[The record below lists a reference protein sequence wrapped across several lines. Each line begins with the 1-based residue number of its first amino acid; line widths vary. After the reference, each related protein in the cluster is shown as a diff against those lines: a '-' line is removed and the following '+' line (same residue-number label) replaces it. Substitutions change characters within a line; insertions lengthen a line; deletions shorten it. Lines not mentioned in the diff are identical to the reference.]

1 LPEDEQV
8 ERLVAHAYLAEC
20 NDLLARLH
28 GRARAEELIGLSTPE
43 LYSGLWPQF
52 LTNCRQFIHSGY
64 RLVDA
69 EIQAPGSDGQVRFF
83 LLNLVGFCE
92 NDRLVRVWGGQREIT
107 ERKTAEAERVA
118 MERKLLETQ
127 KLESL
132 GVLAGGIAHD
142 FNNLLTGIVG
152 NAGLVRLELP
162 PDAPPAAHIRQ
173 IESAALR
180 AAELCQQL
188 LAYAGKGRFLVE
200 SLDLN
205 ELIEGTL
212 SLLRLSIGKQAQLQ
226 LELARPLP
234 VVMADATQIRQI
246 VMNLVIN
253 AADAIGAR
261 PGLVTL
267 RTGSRNVRANEF
279 AAWAADPGL
288 PEGNYVFLEISDTG
302 CGMPPETL
310 HRIFEPFF
318 TTKFAGRGLGLAAV
332 LGIVRGH
339 RGALQVT
346 SELGRG
352 SAFTLFLP
360 AGGAALA
367 AGSGVRPQSAAWK
380 RSGTVLVVDDDEC
393 VRTVTE
399 YVLATF
405 GFDTVAAPDGEAALA
420 AFAAG
425 PDRFVFVLLDLIMPG
440 LSGKKVLARLREI
453 RPAVPVLLVSGYSEN
468 DSASPFVSDG
478 VTAFLQKPFTRET
491 LERKLRAL
499 LKDV

>member
-1 LPEDEQV
+1 
-8 ERLVAHAYLAEC
+8 
-20 NDLLARLH
+20 
-28 GRARAEELIGLSTPE
+28 
-43 LYSGLWPQF
+43 
-52 LTNCRQFIHSGY
+52 
-64 RLVDA
+64 VDA
-69 EIQAPGSDGQVRFF
+69 EVQAPGPDGQIRFF

-107 ERKTAEAERVA
+107 ERKIAEAERVA

-162 PDAPPAAHIRQ
+162 PDTPPAAHIRQ

-212 SLLRLSIGKQAQLQ
+212 SLLRLSVGKQAHLQ
-226 LELARPLP
+226 LELGRALP
-234 VVMADATQIRQI
+234 AVMADATQIRQI

-253 AADAIGAR
+253 AADAIGAQ
-261 PGLVTL
+261 PGVITL
-267 RTGSRNVRANEF
+267 HTGCRYVRATEF

-288 PEGNYVFLEISDTG
+288 PEGEYAFLEIGDTG

-310 HRIFEPFF
+310 RRIFEPFF

-352 SAFTLFLP
+352 SVFTLFLP
-360 AGGAALA
+360 AGSAQLPVESGAPPA
-367 AGSGVRPQSAAWK
+367 AAAWQH
-380 RSGTVLVVDDDEC
+380 SGTVLVVDDEEC

-405 GFDTVAAPDGEAALA
+405 GFDTVPAADGEAALA
-420 AFAAG
+420 AFAAK
-425 PDRFVFVLLDLIMPG
+425 PDRFVFVLLDLILPG
-440 LSGKKVLARLREI
+440 ISGRKVLDRLREI
-453 RPAVPVLLVSGYSEN
+453 RPDVPVLLVSGYSEN
-468 DSASPFVSDG
+468 DSASPFAADG
-478 VTAFLQKPFTRET
+478 VTAFLQKPYTRET

-499 LKDV
+499 LGDT